1 MTDTDI
7 RSRLEQLASRELG
20 FKERLP
26 DGELAGALDSVQ
38 RLTLVVAIEDDFR
51 ICFEPEDEARI
62 HTLNDL
68 VQIIQAKSVEA
79 EAAGEAS

>member
-1 MTDTDI
+1 MTVTDI
-7 RSRLEQLASRELG
+7 RRRLEQLASRELG
-20 FKERLP
+20 FTGSLP
-26 DGELAGALDSVQ
+26 DGDLAEALDSVQ
-38 RLTLVVAIEDDFR
+38 RLTFVVAIEDDFR

-68 VQIIQAKSVEA
+68 VQTIQAKNAEA